1 MSKRV
6 IIKSSQT
13 SRKKKII
20 QENTSPIV
28 APLKVIWGCL
38 ISSSDII
45 EFSKESHILG
55 NRESDGDVCEFYIC
69 CHHSFFFFLRCVIS
83 NE

>member
-6 IIKSSQT
+6 ISKSSKC
-13 SRKKKII
+13 SRKEKKIT
-20 QENTSPIV
+20 QEDTSPIV
-28 APLKVIWGCL
+28 APIEVTWGCL

-55 NRESDGDVCEFYIC
+55 HRESDGNVCEFTFIVII
-69 CHHSFFFFLRCVIS
+69 FFSRNVIS